1 MLTFILNGIISAR
14 VTFHKFKAKLDNK
27 NSKILIQDSIK
38 NDRMSID
45 LNYLSNIEKSKDNKK
60 LKLYL
65 ENEEKILFEI

>member
-1 MLTFILNGIISAR
+1 MNGIISAR

-27 NSKILIQDSIK
+27 NSKILIHDSLK
-38 NDRMSID
+38 NDTMSID

-60 LKLYL
+60 LQLYL